1 MQAHGDG
8 DIFDKVTGQ
17 VLHKYDRAHHSVK
30 TQRLPTL
37 RIFSFSFEM
46 EAINIHMPF

>member
-17 VLHKYDRAHHSVK
+17 APHKHDRSHHSAK
-30 TQRLPTL
+30 TQSMYRDFLPIL
-37 RIFSFSFEM
+37 RKIFLFF
-46 EAINIHMPF
+46 

>member
-17 VLHKYDRAHHSVK
+17 VLHKHDRSHHSAK
-30 TQRLPTL
+30 TQSMCRDFLPIL
-37 RIFSFSFEM
+37 RRIFLFF
-46 EAINIHMPF
+46 